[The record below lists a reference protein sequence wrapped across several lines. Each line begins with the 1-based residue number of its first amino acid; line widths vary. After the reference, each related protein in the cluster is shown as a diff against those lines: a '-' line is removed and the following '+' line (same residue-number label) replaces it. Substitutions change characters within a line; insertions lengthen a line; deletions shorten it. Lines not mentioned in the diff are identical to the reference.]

1 MFSSPLKQLG
11 SERREGDCGCW
22 MNGFCCYMY
31 SSVSFQAT
39 GPQSLR
45 HHLWLVWPERGDTI
59 RALSGGN
66 SGFLLSQSGLSSFPT
81 LKPTLP
87 FPWE

>member
-1 MFSSPLKQLG
+1 MGGKQGTGRPRMFSSPLEKLG

-39 GPQSLR
+39 GPQSQAPS
-45 HHLWLVWPERGDTI
+45 V
-59 RALSGGN
+59 ASVA
-66 SGFLLSQSGLSSFPT
+66 
-81 LKPTLP
+81 
-87 FPWE
+87 